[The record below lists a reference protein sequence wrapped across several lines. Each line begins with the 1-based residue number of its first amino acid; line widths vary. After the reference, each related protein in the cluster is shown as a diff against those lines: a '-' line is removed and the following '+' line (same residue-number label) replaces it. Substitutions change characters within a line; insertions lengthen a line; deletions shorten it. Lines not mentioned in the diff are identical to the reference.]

1 MPAILSTRAIKRKV
15 RSVSNIK
22 KITRA
27 MQMVSAAKLKKVQVR
42 LTELRPYSD
51 KIVEFMTSLAAQVGD
66 LKYPLFTPR
75 PEVKKIGLVVFMADK
90 GLCGSYN
97 SNMARYVQKFL
108 DGKKKPFEVI
118 AVGKKAVE
126 GFKKNNVAMKSQYQ
140 GLPTDLPF
148 SQIKAMSK
156 ELVDWFTSGQVDE
169 VHLLFTR
176 YVNAITFQP
185 GDVKFLP
192 IEPPAPAAGEKPKAA
207 VEYEF
212 EPEPAALLD
221 QLTPRY
227 VEVSFH
233 RLLLESMSSEHAA
246 RMNAMRNA
254 TDSASDIITSLT
266 LQYNNARQ
274 AGITRELLDI
284 VGGAEALKG

>member
-1 MPAILSTRAIKRKV
+1 MPAAMSARAVKRKI
-15 RSVSNIK
+15 RSVGNIK

-27 MQMVSAAKLKKVQVR
+27 MQMVSAAKLKKVQLR
-42 LTELRPYSD
+42 LMELRPYSD
-51 KIVEFMTSLAAQVGD
+51 KIVEFMKGLAAQVGELD
-66 LKYPLFTPR
+66 YPLFTPR
-75 PEVKKIGLVVFMADK
+75 AVVKTIGIVVVMADK

-97 SNMARYVQKFL
+97 SNMMRHVQKFL
-108 DGKKKPFEVI
+108 DAKKKPYKAI
-118 AVGKKAVE
+118 AVGKKAVDWFRKQGVE
-126 GFKKNNVAMKSQYQ
+126 LKAQYQ

-148 SQIKAMSK
+148 SQIKSMAK
-156 ELVDWFTSGQVDE
+156 TLVDLYESGEVDE

-176 YVNAITFQP
+176 YMNAITFQP

-192 IEPPAPAAGEKPKAA
+192 IEAAAAGTTEKAKLSH
-207 VEYEF
+207 EYEF
-212 EPEPAALLD
+212 EPEPAQILAK
-221 QLTPRY
+221 LTPRY

-233 RLLLESMSSEHAA
+233 RLILESMSSEHAA

-254 TDSASDIITSLT
+254 TDSASDIISSLT

-274 AGITRELLDI
+274 AGITKELLDI

>member
-1 MPAILSTRAIKRKV
+1 MPAAMSARAVKRKI
-15 RSVSNIK
+15 RSVGNIK

-27 MQMVSAAKLKKVQVR
+27 MQMVSAAKLKKVQLR
-42 LTELRPYSD
+42 LMELRPYSD
-51 KIVEFMTSLAAQVGD
+51 KIVEFMKGLAAQVGELD
-66 LKYPLFTPR
+66 YPLFTPR
-75 PEVKKIGLVVFMADK
+75 AVVKTIGIVVVMADK

-97 SNMARYVQKFL
+97 SNMMRHVQKFL
-108 DGKKKPFEVI
+108 DAKKKPYKAI
-118 AVGKKAVE
+118 AIGKKAVDW
-126 GFKKNNVAMKSQYQ
+126 FKKQGVELKAAYQ
-140 GLPTDLPF
+140 SLPTDLPF
-148 SQIKAMSK
+148 SQIKSMAK
-156 ELVDWFTSGQVDE
+156 TLVDLYESGEVDE

-192 IEPPAPAAGEKPKAA
+192 IEATPPAGAEKAKLSH
-207 VEYEF
+207 EYDF
-212 EPEPAALLD
+212 EPEPAKILAK
-221 QLTPRY
+221 LTPRY

-233 RLLLESMSSEHAA
+233 RLILESMSSEHAA

-254 TDSASDIITSLT
+254 TDSASDIISSLT

-274 AGITRELLDI
+274 AGITKELLDI